1 MRKIKIILPF
11 VYLML
16 FHITVNGQII
26 NPVKSLIKKA
36 DKYFERD
43 AYGIAAELYL
53 EALQKEDDNNSIKLQ
68 LAECYRLL
76 NQPEDAEYMYRQFMD
91 YESFVENQDPVVK
104 YHFGVVLEQNG
115 KYSEARE
122 WFEQYK
128 EDKPDDSRVDNKLE
142 SIENI
147 AIHFQDS
154 SKYEVEI
161 LRFNS
166 SKSDFAPRLY
176 RNGVAFVSDR
186 KPPYVEDGIY
196 NPDSLYYRELYFS
209 EVLED
214 GTHTSP
220 TLFYPDLN
228 SGYHKGPLAFYN
240 NEKNMVYTRANR
252 SGMGLDKFSLYFT
265 QQAVDD
271 DQWINRQAFVFNGKN
286 NNFNV
291 MHPSLNEQ
299 GNVLYFS
306 SDMPGGFGE
315 TDLYVSVLDE
325 NGKWSTPQNLG
336 ARINTAEA
344 EIFPFIT
351 EDDLLYFASSGHGGL
366 GGLDIFEVDL
376 KNENSEVTN
385 LGFPINSNKNDFA
398 ITFDDRGY
406 SGYFSSNRDNG
417 EGGSDIY
424 RFTKNIYLN
433 GTVKDAYSSQA
444 VSDAYVVLAEKNSG
458 EIVGSTTDADGNYRV
473 KLDIDASYVLKIMRK
488 GYITKEAA
496 KLSTFGKF
504 EKTLKK
510 TQDFVIE
517 KDDLILKGYVKDK
530 STGAPIAGAYATL
543 YDTKALKEFIVQTM
557 PDGSY
562 IFKLE
567 RDNLYQLS
575 IELNGF
581 FSKKQEV
588 DTFEPTTTTYIEDFG
603 LRRISPNLPFL
614 LESTTYNSNK
624 GDIAP
629 EDENE
634 LDGLALFL
642 KSYPK
647 YNIEV
652 RVHTD
657 GIGGASD
664 NLSISEDRASYIR
677 YHLIKKGISPNRIS
691 TLGYGEQFPL
701 NGCSQGG
708 DCDEQEIKLNRRV
721 EVVITEQ
728 VTLEDEGVLNSNG
741 W

>member
-11 VYLML
+11 IYLL
-16 FHITVNGQII
+16 LLHLGATGQVI

-36 DKYFERD
+36 DKYFERE

-53 EALQKEDDNNSIKLQ
+53 EALQKEDDNNNIKLQ

-91 YESFVENQDPVVK
+91 YESFVEKQDPSIK
-104 YHFGVVLEQNG
+104 YYFGVVLEQNG

-128 EDKPDDSRVDNKLE
+128 IDKPEDTRVDNKLE

-154 SKYEVEI
+154 SKYEIEI
-161 LRFNS
+161 LRINS
-166 SKSDFAPRLY
+166 AKADYAPRLY
-176 RNGVAFVSDR
+176 RNGVVFVSDR
-186 KPPYVEDGIY
+186 KPPYIEDGIY

-220 TLFYPDLN
+220 TLFYQDLN
-228 SGYHKGPLAFYN
+228 DGYHKGPVAFYN

-265 QQAVDD
+265 KQAVNA
-271 DQWINRQAFVFNGKN
+271 DQWIEKQAFVFNGKN

-291 MHPSLNEQ
+291 MHPSLNQQ
-299 GNVLYFS
+299 GTVLFFS

-315 TDLYVSVLDE
+315 TDLYMSVLDE
-325 NGKWSTPQNLG
+325 NGKWSAPENLG

-344 EIFPFIT
+344 EMFPFIT
-351 EDDLLYFASSGHGGL
+351 ADNVLYFTSSGHGGL

-376 KNENSEVTN
+376 KNEESEVVN

-398 ITFDDRGY
+398 ISFDDRGY
-406 SGYFSSNRDNG
+406 MGYFSSNRDNG
-417 EGGSDIY
+417 KGSSDIY
-424 RFTKNIYLN
+424 RFTKNIYLT
-433 GTVKDAYSSQA
+433 GTIRDAYNNQPLQS
-444 VSDAYVVLAEKNSG
+444 AYVFLAEKNSG
-458 EIVGSTTDADGNYRV
+458 EIVGEMTDENGAYRV
-473 KLDIDASYVLKIMRK
+473 KLDIDAAYNLKIMK
-488 GYITKEAA
+488 DGYITKDAA
-496 KLSTFGKF
+496 KISTFGNF
-504 EKTLKK
+504 EKSLKQSK
-510 TQDFVIE
+510 DFVVE
-517 KDDLILKGYVKDK
+517 KDDLILKGFVKNK
-530 STGAPIAGAYATL
+530 STGAPIAGAYVTL
-543 YDTKALKEFIVQTM
+543 YDTKALKKYIVQTM
-557 PDGSY
+557 QDGSY

-567 RDNLYQLS
+567 PENLYQLS
-575 IELNGF
+575 IELNGY
-581 FSKKQEV
+581 FSKQEEI
-588 DTFEPTTTTYIEDFG
+588 DTFEPVVTTFVEDFN
-603 LRRISPNLPFL
+603 LRSIVPNLPFL
-614 LESTTYNSNK
+614 LENTTYNSNK

-634 LDGLALFL
+634 LDGLAFYLQ
-642 KSYPK
+642 SYPK
-647 YNIEV
+647 YNVEV

-657 GIGGASD
+657 AIGSASD
-664 NLSISEDRASYIR
+664 NLSISEDRSSYIR
-677 YHLIKKGISPNRIS
+677 YHLIKKGVNPNRIS
-691 TLGYGEQFPL
+691 TIGYGEQFPL

-721 EVVITEQ
+721 EIVLTEQ
-728 VTLEDEGVLNSNG
+728 VSAEEENISNNSG